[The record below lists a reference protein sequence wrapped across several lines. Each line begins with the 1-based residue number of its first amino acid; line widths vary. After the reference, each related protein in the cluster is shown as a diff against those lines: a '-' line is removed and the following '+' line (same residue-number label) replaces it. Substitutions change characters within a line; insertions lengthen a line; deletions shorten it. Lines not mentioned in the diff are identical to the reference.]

1 MMEMVKE
8 LGIIEG
14 TGMESEYSSGG
25 AGPLH
30 TSENSLKLD
39 MQDCYMQVKWHW
51 WMMITTSIW

>member
-39 MQDCYMQVKWHW
+39 MQDCYMQVK
-51 WMMITTSIW
+51 